1 MESNDTLS
9 SDLPDLEIEM
19 DTEKIPH
26 MSDTLYGRRLVNLP
40 SAFFRS
46 YNLNIH
52 INKSIKIMGKKDKNK
67 KRGKGA
73 EKTAAKTEKKE
84 VNKLKKNLV
93 KIGEDDVE
101 KIIADLEREEL
112 KKLEI
117 KILKVDSPRRRVNFS
132 FVSHPD
138 KDELILFGGEY
149 FNGQKTFIYNDL
161 FFYNIQHNSWSL
173 VRSPGGPPP
182 RCGHQM
188 VTTSANKGQLWVFG
202 GEYASPTQTQF
213 YHYKDLWVFHLN
225 NNRWEKIAAP
235 NGPSSRSGHRMVFLK
250 KQLFVFGGF
259 HDNLRDYKY
268 YNDIYSFS
276 LETYQWTKLEPS
288 GKGPLPR
295 SSCCMVPLN
304 DGKILI
310 YGGYT
315 KEKLKKDVDKGH
327 VFTDAFLL
335 VPEKNDTT
343 GTKWKWVQTKVGG
356 IVVTQRSGMTMV
368 LSPNNLAYAFGGVF
382 DVEDE
387 EDISSTFFND
397 LYLMDLSNMLW
408 KNVNVCKKEDKQ
420 KKIVTEETEMEVET
434 ELSTPQVVSDD
445 GVFTVTVGPAIASS
459 VTVSHQTLEITKGF
473 KPTPRMNCG
482 LAVKHGIL
490 YLFGGMFEDGDKQI
504 TLSDFYSLDL
514 RKVDEWRVLVEDEE
528 VQEWLAS
535 ESESESGEDSEED
548 ESEESDNHTMETE

>member
-1 MESNDTLS
+1 
-9 SDLPDLEIEM
+9 
-19 DTEKIPH
+19 
-26 MSDTLYGRRLVNLP
+26 
-40 SAFFRS
+40 
-46 YNLNIH
+46 
-52 INKSIKIMGKKDKNK
+52 MGKKDKNK

-161 FFYNIQHNSWSL
+161 FFYNIQHN
-173 VRSPGGPPP
+173 
-182 RCGHQM
+182 CG
-188 VTTSANKGQLWVFG
+188 LWLDRRV
-202 GEYASPTQTQF
+202 
-213 YHYKDLWVFHLN
+213 DLH
-225 NNRWEKIAAP
+225 
-235 NGPSSRSGHRMVFLK
+235 H
-250 KQLFVFGGF
+250 
-259 HDNLRDYKY
+259 
-268 YNDIYSFS
+268 
-276 LETYQWTKLEPS
+276 EPS

-408 KNVNVCKKEDKQ
+408 K
-420 KKIVTEETEMEVET
+420 M
-434 ELSTPQVVSDD
+434 
-445 GVFTVTVGPAIASS
+445 
-459 VTVSHQTLEITKGF
+459 
-473 KPTPRMNCG
+473 
-482 LAVKHGIL
+482 
-490 YLFGGMFEDGDKQI
+490 
-504 TLSDFYSLDL
+504 
-514 RKVDEWRVLVEDEE
+514 
-528 VQEWLAS
+528 
-535 ESESESGEDSEED
+535 
-548 ESEESDNHTMETE
+548 

>member
-1 MESNDTLS
+1 
-9 SDLPDLEIEM
+9 
-19 DTEKIPH
+19 
-26 MSDTLYGRRLVNLP
+26 
-40 SAFFRS
+40 
-46 YNLNIH
+46 
-52 INKSIKIMGKKDKNK
+52 MGKKDKNK
-67 KRGKGA
+67 KKGKGA

-84 VNKLKKNLV
+84 VTKLKKDLA
-93 KIGEDDVE
+93 KMGEDDIE
-101 KIIADLEREEL
+101 KIIADIEKEEL
-112 KKLEI
+112 KKQEI

-132 FVSHPD
+132 FVPHPD

-149 FNGQKTFIYNDL
+149 FNGQKTCIYNDL
-161 FFYNIQHNSWSL
+161 FFYNMQQNLWTL

-202 GEYASPTQTQF
+202 GEYASPTQSQF
-213 YHYKDLWVFHLN
+213 YHYKDLWVFHLSN
-225 NNRWEKIAAP
+225 SRWEKITAA

-295 SSCCMVPLN
+295 SSCCMVPLS
-304 DGKILI
+304 DGKILV

-327 VFTDAFLL
+327 VFTDSFLL

-343 GTKWKWVQTKVGG
+343 GTKWKWVQTKLGG
-356 IVVTQRSGMTMV
+356 LSFSQRSGMAMA
-368 LSPNNLAYAFGGVF
+368 LAPNNLAYTFGGVF

-387 EDISSTFFND
+387 EDISSSFFND
-397 LYLMDLSNMLW
+397 LYLLDLNSMLW
-408 KNVNVCKKEDKQ
+408 KNVNVYKKDDKP
-420 KKIVTEETEMEVET
+420 KKSKIEENELEMEVEP
-434 ELSTPQVVSDD
+434 EAETPKVVSDD
-445 GVFTVTVGPAIASS
+445 GVFTVTVGPAITMSAKVDDKTLNISAS
-459 VTVSHQTLEITKGF
+459 F

-482 LAVKHGIL
+482 LVVKHGVL
-490 YLFGGMFEDGDKQI
+490 YLFGGMVEDGDKQI
-504 TLSDFYSLDL
+504 TMSDFYSLDL
-514 RKVDEWRVLVEDEE
+514 RKLDEWRVLVEDEE
-528 VQEWLAS
+528 VKEWLAS
-535 ESESESGEDSEED
+535 ESEESSDED
-548 ESEESDNHTMETE
+548 ESEDSENDAMETE